1 MKAMKNKK
9 NKKNKSQKA
18 QQSFTE
24 RIAKAAGGFKERAKS
39 MNSEEKAEQ
48 AQQPEQPETQA
59 QQESGEAEVDVKA
72 LQAELEKAKAQSD
85 EYLDLAQRKQ
95 AEFANYRRRTE
106 GIRAEAFDDGRREAI
121 GQLLP
126 IVDNLERAL
135 AAAGEE
141 ENALKSGVEMV
152 LRQTRD
158 ALTKMGVEAVSYTHL
173 DVYKRQVE
181 QVLDSM
187 ELERERGIT
196 IKSKAVHMH
205 YKAQDGETYTPVS
218 YTHLVWAAQA
228 RRPDAA

>member
-1 MKAMKNKK
+1 MKTMKSKK

-48 AQQPEQPETQA
+48 VQQPEQPETQQA
-59 QQESGEAEVDVKA
+59 QPEGGETEVDVKA

-121 GQLLP
+121 SQLLP

-141 ENALKSGVEMV
+141 DALKSGVEMV

-158 ALTKMGVEAVSYTHL
+158 ALTKMGVEEIDPQGQPFDAELMNAVMQGTVEEGEPGTVCMVL
-173 DVYKRQVE
+173 QKGYK
-181 QVLDSM
+181 LG
-187 ELERERGIT
+187 ERVIRHAMVKVVAG
-196 IKSKAVHMH
+196 
-205 YKAQDGETYTPVS
+205 
-218 YTHLVWAAQA
+218 
-228 RRPDAA
+228 

>member
-1 MKAMKNKK
+1 MKTMKSKK

-48 AQQPEQPETQA
+48 VQQPEQPETQQA
-59 QQESGEAEVDVKA
+59 QPEGGETEVDVKA

-121 GQLLP
+121 SQLLP

-141 ENALKSGVEMV
+141 DALKSGVEMV
-152 LRQTRD
+152 LRQTRE
-158 ALTKMGVEAVSYTHL
+158 ALTKMGVEEIDPQGQPFDAELMNAVMQGTAEEGEPVTVCMVL
-173 DVYKRQVE
+173 QKGYK
-181 QVLDSM
+181 LG
-187 ELERERGIT
+187 ERVIRHAMVKVVAG
-196 IKSKAVHMH
+196 
-205 YKAQDGETYTPVS
+205 
-218 YTHLVWAAQA
+218 
-228 RRPDAA
+228 

>member
-9 NKKNKSQKA
+9 DKKNKSQKA

-39 MNSEEKAEQ
+39 MNSEEKAE
-48 AQQPEQPETQA
+48 QA

-106 GIRAEAFDDGRREAI
+106 GVRAEAFDDGRREAI

-158 ALTKMGVEAVSYTHL
+158 ALTKMGVEEIDPQGQPFDAELMNAVMQGTAEEGEPGTVCMVL
-173 DVYKRQVE
+173 QKGYKVG
-181 QVLDSM
+181 
-187 ELERERGIT
+187 ERVIRHAMVKVIT
-196 IKSKAVHMH
+196 
-205 YKAQDGETYTPVS
+205 G
-218 YTHLVWAAQA
+218 
-228 RRPDAA
+228 